1 MNTFQDVIDM
11 FLNLISEAKYL
22 EYDLSELKL
31 ELGIKARM
39 VIARTSVLKKVQFDR
54 NTQEL
59 TRELNDMEALILAH
73 GLIIY
78 WLSPKIYNYELL
90 ETQIASKDVT
100 IFSNSGLLAEM
111 RALKNN
117 SEAEYHSLVADYD
130 FTLAYPEEEEEEE

>member
-54 NTQEL
+54 ETQEL

-73 GLIIY
+73 GMVIY
-78 WLSPKIYNYELL
+78 LLSPKIYNYEFL

-100 IFSNSGLLAEM
+100 IFSNSGMLAEM

-117 SEAEYHSLVADYD
+117 SEIEYNSLVADYD
-130 FTLAYPEEEEEEE
+130 FALAYPEEEEE

>member
-1 MNTFQDVIDM
+1 M

-73 GLIIY
+73 GMIIY

-130 FTLAYPEEEEEEE
+130 FALAYPEEEEEEE

>member
-73 GLIIY
+73 GMIIY

>member
-73 GLIIY
+73 GMIIY

-100 IFSNSGLLAEM
+100 VFSNSGLLAEM

>member
-73 GLIIY
+73 GMIIY

-130 FTLAYPEEEEEEE
+130 FTLAYPEEEEE

>member
-1 MNTFQDVIDM
+1 M

-73 GLIIY
+73 GMIIY

-100 IFSNSGLLAEM
+100 VFSNSGLLAEM

>member
-22 EYDLSELKL
+22 EYSLEELKL

-39 VIARTSVLKKVQFDR
+39 VIARTSVLKKVKLDR
-54 NTQEL
+54 ETQEL

-73 GLIIY
+73 GLVIY

-117 SEAEYHSLVADYD
+117 SEMEYNSLVADYD
-130 FTLAYPEEEEEEE
+130 FALAYPEEEEGEN